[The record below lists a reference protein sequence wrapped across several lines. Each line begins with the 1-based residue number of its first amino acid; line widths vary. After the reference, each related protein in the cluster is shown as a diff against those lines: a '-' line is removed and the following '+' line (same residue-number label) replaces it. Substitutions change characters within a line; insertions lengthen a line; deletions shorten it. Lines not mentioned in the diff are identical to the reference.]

1 MRKSLPR
8 RLASAGARIVV
19 NLGMCLLSLTA
30 IYPVFWMVLSSFKD
44 DAGFVADPIRLP
56 RAWHPENFL
65 SAIEIG
71 NMRTAAFNS
80 LYVTVAVV
88 VGIVGCSFLIAYFLN
103 RFHFAGKRVI
113 GALFSFGLLIPVH
126 CCMVALYIQFSHF
139 GLNDKWYSLFL
150 PLTAFSLPLSITLIN
165 NFLSSTPLEV
175 EEAAI
180 IDGASLEARLVRVVL
195 PICRPI
201 ISTLVILN
209 ALWTWNEFPFA
220 LVLIN
225 NTNLKTLPL
234 MMANF
239 KTQYTT
245 SYTILLAA
253 LTLCS
258 IPVILVYTFFSKQIM
273 QGMTDGAVKG

>member
-103 RFHFAGKRVI
+103 RFHLAG
-113 GALFSFGLLIPVH
+113 
-126 CCMVALYIQFSHF
+126 
-139 GLNDKWYSLFL
+139 
-150 PLTAFSLPLSITLIN
+150 
-165 NFLSSTPLEV
+165 
-175 EEAAI
+175 
-180 IDGASLEARLVRVVL
+180 
-195 PICRPI
+195 
-201 ISTLVILN
+201 
-209 ALWTWNEFPFA
+209 
-220 LVLIN
+220 
-225 NTNLKTLPL
+225 
-234 MMANF
+234 
-239 KTQYTT
+239 
-245 SYTILLAA
+245 
-253 LTLCS
+253 
-258 IPVILVYTFFSKQIM
+258 
-273 QGMTDGAVKG
+273 